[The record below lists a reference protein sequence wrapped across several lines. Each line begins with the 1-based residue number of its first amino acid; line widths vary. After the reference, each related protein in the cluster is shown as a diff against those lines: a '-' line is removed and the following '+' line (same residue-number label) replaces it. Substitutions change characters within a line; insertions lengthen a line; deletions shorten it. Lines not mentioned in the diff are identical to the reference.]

1 MDIGMIMILTP
12 CWILTMSFNPVGM
25 QVTVLD
31 NHGYRY
37 DNDTNT
43 LLDSDD
49 EF

>member
-31 NHGYRY
+31 NREYK
-37 DNDTNT
+37 DSM
-43 LLDSDD
+43 LDSDD
-49 EF
+49 GF

>member
-12 CWILTMSFNPVGM
+12 CWILMMSFNPVGM

-31 NHGYRY
+31 NHEYK
-37 DNDTNT
+37 DSM
-43 LLDSDD
+43 LDSDD